1 MKIERFVYTDV
12 IMYCFTSSVEVI
24 LKRMRKI
31 SRLNIGDAQLIE
43 EKYNSIVLDDDK
55 VWFYFTNKEEELSF
69 LLEYG
74 SMLSESG
81 TIKINCTYFT

>member
-1 MKIERFVYTDV
+1 MKIERFVYNDI
-12 IMYCFTSSVEVI
+12 IMYCFTSVEVL

-31 SRLNIGDAQLIE
+31 SRLNISDSLLIE

-74 SMLSESG
+74 NMLSESG
-81 TIKINCTYFT
+81 TIKINCSYFT

>member
-1 MKIERFVYTDV
+1 MKIDRFVYNDV
-12 IMYCFTSSVEVI
+12 ILYCFVSVEVI

-81 TIKINCTYFT
+81 TIKINCSYFT

>member
-1 MKIERFVYTDV
+1 MKIERFVYNDV
-12 IMYCFTSSVEVI
+12 IMYCFTSVEVL

-31 SRLNIGDAQLIE
+31 SRLNIGYAQLIE

-81 TIKINCTYFT
+81 TIKINCSYFT

>member
-1 MKIERFVYTDV
+1 MKIERFVYNDV
-12 IMYCFTSSVEVI
+12 IMYCFTPSVEVI

-55 VWFYFTNKEEELSF
+55 VWFYLQ
-69 LLEYG
+69 
-74 SMLSESG
+74 
-81 TIKINCTYFT
+81 IKKKSCLFF

>member
-1 MKIERFVYTDV
+1 MKIERFVYNDV
-12 IMYCFTSSVEVI
+12 IMYCFTSVEVL

-31 SRLNIGDAQLIE
+31 SRLNIGYAQLIE